1 MRKKIK
7 CYRRHGW
14 IPNPRRGEPNP
25 PIPNGL
31 TAVDM
36 VEVLMGPDD
45 VFGVREAAD
54 WWWGGRSKTGPAS
67 TGQITYYRI
76 RKHGT

>member
-7 CYRRHGW
+7 CYRRRGW
-14 IPNPRRGEPNP
+14 LPNPCRGQPDP
-25 PIPNGL
+25 YIPDGL
-31 TAVDM
+31 KAVDM

-45 VFGVREAAD
+45 VFGVREAAA
-54 WWWGGRSKTGPAS
+54 WWWGGSKTEPAS
-67 TGQITYYRI
+67 PGQITYYRI